1 MSVSRFLIQTDELEP
16 FLGDQNLRLYD
27 CTTWLKPDPPRIY
40 RAESGRAS
48 FEESHIP
55 GANFLDLVENL
66 SGSGASFNFM
76 MPSPPTLSAALEAAG
91 VGDSSNVVLYSRDNI
106 QWATRVWWMMRAIGF
121 DRASVL
127 DGGIDKWEA
136 EGRPTTS
143 EITPYP
149 AATLSSPQ
157 ARMGLF
163 CGKEEVLSDLEN
175 NKVCIINAL
184 RETLHKGSETL
195 HHGRPGRIPGSC
207 NVPGVSLLNP
217 KTKAYRPLAELKSL
231 FQEAGALDADKVVI
245 YCGGGIAASSDAF
258 ILTLLGKSNVTV
270 YDASL
275 SEWANDLSLPMETG

>member
-66 SGSGASFNFM
+66 SDPGASFNFK

-207 NVPGVSLLNP
+207 NVPAVSLLDP